1 MNETSSYLQTV
12 GRALEILELIG
23 RFPGLTLSELARRTG
38 MNTTV
43 IYRLL
48 FTLSTV
54 GFLQQEPGG
63 KRYYL
68 GDKTLLDTLIP
79 ASEAY
84 AKALEA
90 GKDFSAA
97 LDDFKAAAKAGWQ
110 STENMVAKIGRASR
124 LGERSRGVLDAGAT
138 SCYLMMNSLAESI
151 QKLIG

>member
-54 GFLQQEPGG
+54 GFLQQDPAENGIIWETRPCCWGYKVWTTGKSNELLNITCGTTMSVPG
-63 KRYYL
+63 
-68 GDKTLLDTLIP
+68 TP
-79 ASEAY
+79 VS
-84 AKALEA
+84 
-90 GKDFSAA
+90 
-97 LDDFKAAAKAGWQ
+97 
-110 STENMVAKIGRASR
+110 
-124 LGERSRGVLDAGAT
+124 
-138 SCYLMMNSLAESI
+138 
-151 QKLIG
+151 